1 MRGSMGVK
9 DTLDWVRNEWGI
21 FAQREQMSPT
31 EMARWLQQWVPF
43 GARTMGYGMLSL
55 TLGPVTPDY
64 KASAWAQKQWSKSAL
79 RGLRISTEVTGQ
91 HLVPAGGLMYASN
104 HQSLLDILVLGAE
117 LPGDLKWASKRS
129 IMNIPFLGWHLRLAG
144 HVPVDRKRGSRA
156 AAETIKRFKEVLE
169 EGKPLLVFPEG
180 TRSDDGTVKDFK
192 NGGFYAAVRAG
203 VPVVPVALEGT
214 HELMHKHATHTG
226 GTDQPERRHVM
237 VRIGEPVY
245 PTTEGK
251 ERDQVVALREAVRA
265 AVVAMH
271 AELRSPREPLR
282 ASA

>member
-1 MRGSMGVK
+1 MGVK
-9 DTLDWVRNEWGI
+9 DTLDWVRNERRI
-21 FAQREQMSPT
+21 FAKREQMSPGD
-31 EMARWLQQWVPF
+31 MARWLQQWVPF
-43 GARTMGYGMLSL
+43 GVRTMGYGMMSL

-64 KASAWAQKQWSKSAL
+64 KASAWAQKEWSKSAL
-79 RGLRISTEVTGQ
+79 KGLKITTEVTGQ

-129 IMNIPFLGWHLRLAG
+129 IMNVPFLGWHLRLAG

-156 AAETIKRFKEVLE
+156 AAETIKRFKVVLE

-180 TRSDDGTVKDFK
+180 TRSDDGSVKDFK
-192 NGGFYAAVRAG
+192 NGGFYAAVRAN
-203 VPVVPVALEGT
+203 VPVVPVAIEGT
-214 HELMHKHATHTG
+214 HKLMRKHATHTDG
-226 GTDQPERRHVM
+226 PEESEMRHVL
-237 VRIGEPVY
+237 VRIGEPIY
-245 PTTEGK
+245 PMRDGK
-251 ERDQVVALREAVRA
+251 ERDRVVALRERVRE

-271 AELRSPREPLR
+271 AELLDPREPLR